1 MHEKKNSLFVNIC
14 LLTVWYIW
22 LARNIV
28 NVIFK
33 GKVSVGVVMDLD
45 VDAKVPVAGA
55 NFFY

>member
-1 MHEKKNSLFVNIC
+1 LILFVNIC
-14 LLTVWYIW
+14 LLAVWYIW